1 MNRQLNMDLTNDE
14 FQQFLTGD
22 GFVFRKV
29 FNCYHQVLYRYAYAV
44 IKCDFEAEEVVQEAF
59 IQLFKGC
66 QSMKDPGQLYP
77 YLFVVVKR
85 QLIQSFRKKLVQAKY
100 NRYVE
105 QNWTE
110 VSRCTQHQ
118 LEASDLTN
126 MLQSAMEDL
135 SIKEKE
141 VYTLNKLSGLSYDE
155 ISDFT
160 GASRNTIKNQI
171 ISASKK
177 IRIQLQKYYFLF
189 LF

>member
-22 GFVFRKV
+22 EFVFRKV
-29 FNCYHQVLYRYAYAV
+29 FNSYHQVLYRYAYAV
-44 IKCDFEAEEVVQEAF
+44 VKCDFEAEEVVQEAF

-66 QSMKDPGQLYP
+66 QNMKESRQLYP
-77 YLFVVVKR
+77 YLFVIVKR
-85 QLIQSFRKKLVQAKY
+85 QLIQIFRKKLVQAKY
-100 NRYVE
+100 NSYIE

-110 VSRCTQHQ
+110 SSRCTQQQ
-118 LEASDLTN
+118 LEVNDLSN
-126 MLQSAMEDL
+126 LLQSAMEDL
-135 SIKEKE
+135 SVKEKE
-141 VYTLNKLSGLSYDE
+141 MYTLNKISGLSYDE

-177 IRIQLQKYYFLF
+177 IRLQLQKYYFLF